1 MATTRV
7 IKRFIK
13 DEKGVTAI
21 EYALIASIVSIS
33 IVASLGTLKA
43 GLNTI
48 FNNVNSGLTK

>member
-1 MATTRV
+1 MATTRL

-13 DEKGVTAI
+13 DEKGITAI

-33 IVASLGTLKA
+33 IVASLGTLKT